1 MMKIHIGELLHSYFE
16 EKRIRRAALARLMD
30 MNLRS
35 VLLYEQKES
44 IKTARLLEI
53 CVHLKH
59 NFFAD
64 IAQQLPEYFTK
75 TQPEV
80 TALHEKIA
88 ALEHQNELLTTQL
101 NLLKEVMQK
110 D

>member
-1 MMKIHIGELLHSYFE
+1 
-16 EKRIRRAALARLMD
+16 MD
-30 MNLRS
+30 INLPS
-35 VLLYEQKES
+35 VLLYEPKES
-44 IKTARLLEI
+44 IKTDCLLEI

-64 IAQQLPEYFTK
+64 IARHLPEHYTK

-80 TALHEKIA
+80 TALQEKIT
-88 ALEHQNELLTTQL
+88 ALEHQNELLTSQI
-101 NLLKEVMQK
+101 NLLKEVMGK